1 MKKVLTSIVL
11 ILAISIGAKSQTR
24 TKPVFSDMKII
35 EIVKDTITFS
45 FTVKNDNFE
54 KSWSIQ
60 MASGLDSSNFRTFY
74 VMKPDTLNKTGKYI
88 MRLKLPAKGGK

>member
-1 MKKVLTSIVL
+1 
-11 ILAISIGAKSQTR
+11 
-24 TKPVFSDMKII
+24 
-35 EIVKDTITFS
+35 
-45 FTVKNDNFE
+45 
-54 KSWSIQ
+54 